1 MHLKKSAFFLLF
13 IAFGIYGLS
22 AQTKFELDPRQSML
36 MTGKGPGQDGTI
48 NPYDGEDCY
57 AIVKNIGKLPFYV
70 RIEKKGT
77 LIDTFTVAKR
87 ETKKFVL
94 LAGQELYLDPNRGG
108 VAKAKVDYA
117 ELKE

>member
-1 MHLKKSAFFLLF
+1 MHIKKFVLFLLLV
-13 IAFGIYGLS
+13 AFGLYGVS
-22 AQTKFELDPRQSML
+22 AQTTFELDPRQSML

-87 ETKKFVL
+87 ETKKFIL

-108 VAKAKVDYA
+108 VAMVKVDYA
-117 ELKE
+117 KLIK